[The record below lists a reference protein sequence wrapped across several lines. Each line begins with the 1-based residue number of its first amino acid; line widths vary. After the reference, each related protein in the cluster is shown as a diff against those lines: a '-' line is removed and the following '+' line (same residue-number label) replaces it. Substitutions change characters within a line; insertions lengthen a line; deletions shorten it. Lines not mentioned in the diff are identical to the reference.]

1 MYVQVFNSKE
11 EASKAAFDLFKET
24 IENNP
29 QATFGLAT
37 GSTPEPLYQLL
48 RESDLDFSQA
58 TALNLDEYY
67 GLSADHPQSYAYFMK
82 EQLFDH
88 KPFKETFI
96 PQGDQANVEEE
107 TARYDQVL
115 AEHPIDL
122 QILGVGNNAHIG
134 FNEPGSSFDA
144 TTRCVDLTD
153 TTIQANKRFFDSAED
168 VPTKAYSMG
177 IKSIMD
183 AKKIILLAF
192 GENKAQAVKD
202 MIEGPVTTDVPAS
215 ILQEHPQVAVFLDK
229 EAASLLNN

>member
-1 MYVQVFNSKE
+1 M
-11 EASKAAFDLFKET
+11 
-24 IENNP
+24 
-29 QATFGLAT
+29 
-37 GSTPEPLYQLL
+37 
-48 RESDLDFSQA
+48 
-58 TALNLDEYY
+58 
-67 GLSADHPQSYAYFMK
+67 
-82 EQLFDH
+82 
-88 KPFKETFI
+88 
-96 PQGDQANVEEE
+96 EEE

-115 AEHPIDL
+115 TEHPIDL

-134 FNEPGSSFDA
+134 FNEPGSSFEA

-153 TTIQANKRFFDSAED
+153 TTIQANKRFFESAED